1 MPLTSTV
8 PAEAVHVTPDFPF
21 VTFAVNETVWP
32 VPVAVVCG
40 LTLTLTG
47 ALTVNVAEAPA
58 VPAAVAVMEVVPP
71 PTPVARPPA
80 TMVATE
86 VFEEAQVTRL
96 VPSWTLPLL

>member
-8 PAEAVHVTPDFPF
+8 PAEVVHVTSDFPF

-32 VPVAVVCG
+32 VPVAVACG

-47 ALTVNVAEAPA
+47 ELTVNVAEALA
-58 VPAAVAVMEVVPP
+58 VPAAVAVMEVVPT
-71 PTPVARPPA
+71 PTPVARPPL